1 MTAFSTTTAALTA
14 TTPSANNTP
23 PSSVSILQLRNI
35 HSSKHQRF
43 DADFIQ
49 RMKRVHTLRKVIPMA
64 HELESNNDIAYV
76 GATPWHGLGS
86 SLPKNQPIEIWQRAA
101 GMDFKIEQTDVLFNA
116 ANENG
121 SMLNLRSNKDATVL
135 YRSDNFEPLSV
146 VSKRYKVVQPHDVLG
161 FYRDLVSVSGFE
173 LETAGVLK
181 GGKKLWALA
190 RTGDEMMLSGSDTVK
205 SYLLLA
211 TSCDGSLATT
221 AQFTS
226 IRVVCNNTLQ
236 MAVGDNLGA
245 IRVPH
250 STLFDPVAVKQSL
263 GLGVTAW
270 DEFSRSIKAM
280 SQRPV
285 NKFEAMNYLVNVLGD
300 PTVPLNEQAK
310 VNQKAIQTVYSLY
323 AGDGKGSAMPSAAG
337 TAWGLLNGVTE
348 YVDTHRRARNQDY
361 RLDSAWFG
369 QGAQIKQKG
378 FEAAVAL
385 AA

>member
-1 MTAFSTTTAALTA
+1 
-14 TTPSANNTP
+14 
-23 PSSVSILQLRNI
+23 
-35 HSSKHQRF
+35 
-43 DADFIQ
+43 
-49 RMKRVHTLRKVIPMA
+49 MA
-64 HELESNNDIAYV
+64 HELVKSSDMAYV
-76 GATPWHGLGS
+76 GATPWHGLGNQ
-86 SLPKNQPIEIWQRAA
+86 LPENQPIEVWQKSA
-101 GMDFKIEQTDVLFNA
+101 GMDWEIKQTDVLFNA
-116 ANENG
+116 AAENG

-135 YRSDNFEPLSV
+135 YRSDTYEPLSV

-190 RTGDEMMLSGSDTVK
+190 RTGDEMMLSGMDKVK
-205 SYLLLA
+205 GYLLLA

-245 IRVPH
+245 VRVPH
-250 STLFDPVAVKQSL
+250 STIFDPVAVKQSL

-280 SQRPV
+280 SNRPV
-285 NKFEAMNYLVNVLGD
+285 NKFEVMSYLVNVLGD
-300 PTVPLNEQAK
+300 AELPLQDQP
-310 VNQKAIQTVYSLY
+310 NQKAIQTVYNLY
-323 AGDGKGSAMPSAAG
+323 AGEGKGSKMPAANG

-348 YVDTHRRARNQDY
+348 YVDTHRRARNQDF

-369 QGAQIKQKG
+369 VGASIKQKG
-378 FEAAVAL
+378 FEAALAL

>member
-1 MTAFSTTTAALTA
+1 
-14 TTPSANNTP
+14 
-23 PSSVSILQLRNI
+23 
-35 HSSKHQRF
+35 
-43 DADFIQ
+43 
-49 RMKRVHTLRKVIPMA
+49 MA
-64 HELESNNDIAYV
+64 HLVETMAYV
-76 GATPWHGLGS
+76 NDTPWHGLGNQ
-86 SLPKNQPIEIWQRAA
+86 LPQNQPIEIWQQAA
-101 GMDFKIEQTDVLFNA
+101 GMDWEIKQTEVLFNA

-121 SMLNLRSNKDATVL
+121 NMLNLRSNKEATVL
-135 YRSDNFEPLSV
+135 YRSDTNEALSV
-146 VSKRYKVVQPHDVLG
+146 VSKRYKVVQPRDVLG

-190 RTGDEMMLSGSDTVK
+190 RTGDEIMLSGVDKVK

-245 IRVPH
+245 VRVPH

-263 GLGVTAW
+263 GLGITAW
-270 DEFSRSIKAM
+270 DQFSRSINAM
-280 SQRPV
+280 ANRHV

-300 PTVPLNEQAK
+300 PSLPLQEQP
-310 VNQKAIQTVYSLY
+310 NQKAIQAVHALFVG
-323 AGDGKGSAMPSAAG
+323 AGKGSDMPSATN
-337 TAWGLLNGVTE
+337 TAWGLVNGITE
-348 YVDTHRRARNQDY
+348 YVDTHRRARSQDY

-369 QGAQIKQKG
+369 QGAQIKQRG
-378 FEAAVAL
+378 FEAALALVA
-385 AA
+385 